1 MAAVSLV
8 LVWCAAGVLGLL
20 HANVGRGRGF
30 AGVADW
36 LFAALLG
43 PFSFLISFLAGEMLD
58 RAEDDPERRS

>member
-1 MAAVSLV
+1 
-8 LVWCAAGVLGLL
+8 
-20 HANVGRGRGF
+20 
-30 AGVADW
+30 VADW